1 MAIDTTF
8 YGTIDE
14 ATQYFQNRLHAD
26 SWFNAAVADR
36 PKGLWA
42 ATQIIDTLN
51 YKGNKHSVWLVLQQ
65 YMNLNNFGTLP
76 VTCAPALPLLL
87 IMPEYAPSKQQLLDA
102 NAAQLHEFPR
112 DQDTDVPLN
121 IRYACYEIAFSLL
134 DGKDPE
140 LELEAMG
147 ISQQTFGPVQTSY
160 SRNNVPLEH
169 LINGV
174 PNATAWRYIR
184 PFLRSSD
191 QIKLSRI
198 S

>member
-76 VTCAPALPLLL
+76 VTCARLSHCCSSCQSTRRPNNSCLTPTQ
-87 IMPEYAPSKQQLLDA
+87 PS
-102 NAAQLHEFPR
+102 
-112 DQDTDVPLN
+112 
-121 IRYACYEIAFSLL
+121 CMS
-134 DGKDPE
+134 
-140 LELEAMG
+140 
-147 ISQQTFGPVQTSY
+147 
-160 SRNNVPLEH
+160 SR
-169 LINGV
+169 
-174 PNATAWRYIR
+174 A
-184 PFLRSSD
+184 
-191 QIKLSRI
+191 IKTRMFR
-198 S
+198 